1 MSSNNVTCTP
11 DISMHYFRREFRAKF
26 IRQSYNHQR
35 PRFCGLGIL
44 GKPKTN
50 RPILRLDCRQ
60 RLGRVRSFQI
70 QTHKLWGFVKL
81 KLIIKHQYLP
91 SEADHHKPAWLW
103 NGCLFCTHVLQ
114 PLATFFKICFS
125 SSFLVTLLWKGFSF
139 NEHKWYRKWTWRLT
153 TT

>member
-1 MSSNNVTCTP
+1 MSLALLIYQCTTFVEN
-11 DISMHYFRREFRAKF
+11 SVQNSSAKV
-26 IRQSYNHQR
+26 IIIKD
-35 PRFCGLGIL
+35 LGFVVWAFWANQ
-44 GKPKTN
+44 KTN
-50 RPILRLDCRQ
+50 RPILRLDWRL
-60 RLGRVRSFQI
+60 RLGRVKRFQI
-70 QTHKLWGFVKL
+70 QTHKLWGFLQL
-81 KLIIKHQYLP
+81 KLVVKHQYLP

-114 PLATFFKICFS
+114 PLATFFYICFS